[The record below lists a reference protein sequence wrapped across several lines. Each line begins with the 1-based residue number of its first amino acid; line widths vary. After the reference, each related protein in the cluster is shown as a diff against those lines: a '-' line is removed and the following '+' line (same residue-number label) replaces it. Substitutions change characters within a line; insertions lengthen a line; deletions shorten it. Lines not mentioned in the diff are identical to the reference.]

1 MYVFIRKALIYSR
14 QIRTTKDPFA
24 ATHAQGK
31 KTYASEGDT
40 EKPKK
45 EKYRFWIFY
54 LFFLIFCMPA
64 TAPTIPSAAHAATID
79 GDDVGAG
86 VGVVGTVVGLRV
98 VGRGVTVVCCVIM
111 SVGATVTCAGA

>member
-45 EKYRFWIFY
+45 VKISFLDFFY

-64 TAPTIPSAAHAATID
+64 TAPTIPSAAQAATID
-79 GDDVGAG
+79 GGDVGAG
-86 VGVVGTVVGLRV
+86 VGVVGTAVVGLRV

-111 SVGATVTCAGA
+111 SVGATVT